1 VTRNTK
7 HTTPAANQHI
17 RLIATDLDGTLL
29 RPDKTISQ
37 YTYTILQQIQAAGIV
52 VVLISARPPR
62 VIRKIAQEIGITGLA
77 ICCNGAIT
85 YDLDQEMIVQ
95 HTPILPNLALRLI
108 QRLRQELPGLSF
120 ACESPSQFKCEPRYL
135 HLCATPKHKQS
146 AFHVTDALAFCNEP
160 LTKLIALHP
169 TYSPEELGRLTAH
182 ITGEDVIVVHSGA
195 PFIEIS
201 AAGVNKAW
209 ALATQCEQLGITA
222 QEVVA
227 FGDMPNDLSMLQWAG
242 HAVAVANAHP
252 QVRKAVHEIT
262 ASNAEDGVTLVLERL
277 LSQSASEAQGNN
289 RPSDLLDNFVD
300 QSSIGRETNTVSV
313 AQDQALHMASL
324 IEQTINAASVFD
336 DPCPLLSQNLGMLA
350 RNPFTSDIDVASV

>member
-1 VTRNTK
+1 MTRNTK
-7 HTTPAANQHI
+7 HTTPATTKPI

-37 YTYTILQQIQAAGIV
+37 YTYTILQRIQTAGIV

-62 VIRKIAQEIGITGLA
+62 VVRKIAQEIGIAGLA

-85 YDLDQEMIVQ
+85 YDLNQEMVVQ
-95 HTPILPNLALRLI
+95 HAPLSPKLALRLI

-120 ACESPSQFKCEPRYL
+120 ACESPSQFKCEPHYL
-135 HLCATPKHKQS
+135 RLCSTPKHKQS

-169 TYSPEELGRLTAH
+169 NYSPEELGRLTAH
-182 ITGEDVIVVHSGA
+182 ITGEEASVVHSGA

-201 AAGVNKAW
+201 AAGVTKAW
-209 ALATQCEQLGITA
+209 ALAKLCDQLGITA
-222 QEVVA
+222 QEVMA

-252 QVRKAVHEIT
+252 QVQHAVNEIT
-262 ASNAEDGVTLVLERL
+262 YSNAEDGVALVLERH
-277 LSQSASEAQGNN
+277 LSQIDAREQGKNGPN
-289 RPSDLLDNFVD
+289 DLLDSLVD
-300 QSSIGRETNTVSV
+300 KGCIGRETNTISMTQNY
-313 AQDQALHMASL
+313 APDMAPL
-324 IEQTINAASVFD
+324 IEKAINAACVFNN
-336 DPCPLLSQNLGMLA
+336 PRSLLGQNLSMLT
-350 RNPFTSDIDVASV
+350 RNTFTGDIDIASA